1 MRMKDLLVS
10 WGRLVYN
17 AAMNE
22 QTDFGVLVQTLLER
36 FGERLLMIVLF
47 GSHSR
52 GEERPDSD
60 HDILVVIEGLPR
72 DPLARQREVMAP
84 LLPQL
89 LRLPKQLSVIAKTPE
104 ELHGDL
110 TPLMMDV
117 CVDGIGLYGQSYFE
131 GLRSKAMQALRAAG
145 LQRRR
150 LAGTWM
156 WMFPSLPQKEWAVT
170 WEGYS
175 ERV

>member
-1 MRMKDLLVS
+1 
-10 WGRLVYN
+10 
-17 AAMNE
+17 MNE
-22 QTDFGVLVQTLLER
+22 YASYSLLVQTLLER
-36 FGERLLMIVLF
+36 FGERVQTIVLF
-47 GSHSR
+47 GSRSR
-52 GEERPDSD
+52 GEAHPGSD
-60 HDILVVIEGLPR
+60 HDIFVVIAGLPQ

-89 LRLPKQLSVIAKTPE
+89 LRLPERLSVIAKTPE
-104 ELHGDL
+104 ELRGDL
-110 TPLMMDV
+110 TPLMVDV

-131 GLRSKAMQALRAAG
+131 ELRTGVIQALRAAG

-170 WEGYS
+170 WEGYR
-175 ERV
+175 EHV

>member
-1 MRMKDLLVS
+1 
-10 WGRLVYN
+10 
-17 AAMNE
+17 MNE
-22 QTDFGVLVQTLLER
+22 QTGYSVLVQTLLEG
-36 FGERLLMIVLF
+36 FGERLQMIVLF
-47 GSHSR
+47 GSRSR
-52 GEERPDSD
+52 GEAHPDSD
-60 HDILVVIEGLPR
+60 HDIFVVIEGLPR

-89 LRLPKQLSVIAKTPE
+89 LRLPERLSVIAKTPE

-110 TPLMMDV
+110 TPLMVDV

-131 GLRSKAMQALRAAG
+131 GLRTKVMQALRTAG

-156 WMFPSLPQKEWAVT
+156 WMFPSLPQKDWAVT
-170 WEGYS
+170 WEGYR
-175 ERV
+175 EPV

>member
-1 MRMKDLLVS
+1 MKDLLVS
-10 WGRLVYN
+10 WKKLVYN

-22 QTDFGVLVQTLLER
+22 QTDYSVLVQTLLER
-36 FGERLLMIVLF
+36 FGERLRMIVLF

-89 LRLPKQLSVIAKTPE
+89 LGLPQRLSVIAKTPE

-110 TPLMMDV
+110 TPLMVDV
-117 CVDGIGLYGQSYFE
+117 CVDGISLYGQSYFD
-131 GLRSKAMQALRAAG
+131 GLRNKVMQALRAAG

-156 WMFPSLPQKEWAVT
+156 WMFPSLPQKDWAVT
-170 WEGYS
+170 WEGYR

>member
-1 MRMKDLLVS
+1 M
-10 WGRLVYN
+10 YN

-22 QTDFGVLVQTLLER
+22 QTDYSVLVQTLLER
-36 FGERLLMIVLF
+36 FGERLQMIVLF

-60 HDILVVIEGLPR
+60 HDILVVIEDLPR

-89 LRLPKQLSVIAKTPE
+89 LRLPKRLSVIAKAPE
-104 ELHGDL
+104 ELRGDL
-110 TPLMMDV
+110 SPLILDI
-117 CVDGIGLYGQSYFE
+117 CVDGICLYGQATFD
-131 GLRSKAMQALRAAG
+131 GLRNKVMQALRDSG
-145 LQRRR
+145 LQRKR

-156 WMFPSLPQKEWAVT
+156 WMFPSLPKREWAVT
-170 WEGYS
+170 WEGYR

>member
-1 MRMKDLLVS
+1 MI
-10 WGRLVYN
+10 
-17 AAMNE
+17 AMNE
-22 QTDFGVLVQTLLER
+22 YTSYSLLVQALLDR
-36 FGERLLMIVLF
+36 FGERVRMIVLF
-47 GSHSR
+47 GSRSR
-52 GEERPDSD
+52 GEAHPGSD
-60 HDILVVIEGLPR
+60 HDIFVVIEGLPQ

-89 LRLPKQLSVIAKTPE
+89 LRLPERLSVIAKTPE

-110 TPLMMDV
+110 APLMVDV
-117 CVDGIGLYGQSYFE
+117 CVDGIGLFGQSYFE
-131 GLRSKAMQALRAAG
+131 ELRTGVIQALRAAG

-170 WEGYS
+170 WEGYR
-175 ERV
+175 EHV